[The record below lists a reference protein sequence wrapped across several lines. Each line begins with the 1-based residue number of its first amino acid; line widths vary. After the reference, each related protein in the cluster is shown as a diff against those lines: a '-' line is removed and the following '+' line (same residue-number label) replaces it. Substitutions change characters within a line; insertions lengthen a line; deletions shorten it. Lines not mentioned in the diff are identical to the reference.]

1 MQYPLR
7 EKIGDPSL
15 LVGREREWKNFGK
28 WLRYIP
34 KSLGKSR
41 VILARRKSG
50 KTAFVQRIFNQLWS
64 ENGVVIPF
72 YFDIA
77 ENPIWYP
84 DLAIDYYCA
93 FASQYI
99 SFLERDESLVGE
111 PLSLPEIKEYGI
123 TKSVK
128 SFVRDVDFLLQE
140 KEVGGSHGL
149 MWKTAYTAPHR
160 FADVFDQRILVILDE
175 FQNLAQYVYP
185 DPHYQT
191 SPISGLPGSFH
202 SVVESKIAPMLVTGS
217 YVGLLMKISS
227 QYLQGGRLSQWRMT
241 PYLTSQEGLQA
252 VYKYSQVYDEPI
264 TNETAPIINRLC
276 MSDPFFIS
284 SVILSNYSEKEL
296 TTKTGVIETVNYEI
310 TSRHS
315 QMSTTWA
322 EYIESTLD
330 RVNDIHGKNIL
341 LHLSKNSD
349 RYWTH
354 HDLKGELQ
362 LELPLNE
369 IKRRLVLLAESD
381 VIERGISDIDFRG
394 LQDGT
399 LNLILRNRFEK
410 EISTFRPDLR
420 VDFQKQ
426 IDDLTKD
433 KSHLRGKLSQLTG
446 KFAEYQLLTEFRSK
460 KRFPLSAYFDGVVDE
475 RPLNIIDVRE
485 RFIFQRDDGKRIEI
499 DLHAKSSDGRV
510 VLVEVKKTQDPIG
523 SRAIEEFQ
531 EKIEAYASRKRDEQF
546 FPDTTLLP
554 AFLSLG
560 GFTGPAAELCK
571 KHGIASAE
579 RIKW

>member
-64 ENGVVIPF
+64 ENGAVIPF

-77 ENPIWYP
+77 EKKIWYP
-84 DLAIDYYCA
+84 DFAINYYRA

-99 SFLERDESLVGE
+99 SFLERDESLVRS
-111 PLSLPEIKEYGI
+111 PLSLEEIRAYG
-123 TKSVK
+123 TSSVK
-128 SFVRDVDFLLQE
+128 LLVRDVDSLLNDQQ
-140 KEVGGSHGL
+140 KGSHDL
-149 MWKTAYTAPHR
+149 MWITAYTAPHR

-175 FQNLAQYVYP
+175 FQNLAGYVYRDEKCEGKP
-185 DPHYQT
+185 DE
-191 SPISGLPGSFH
+191 SMPGSFH
-202 SVVESKIAPMLVTGS
+202 SVVESKVAPMLVTGS

-241 PYLTSQEGLQA
+241 PYLTAQEGLQA

-264 TNETAPIINRLC
+264 TNDTAPIINRLC

-284 SVILSNYSEKEL
+284 SVILSNYSEKDL
-296 TTKTGVIETVNYEI
+296 TTETGVINTVNYEI
-310 TSRHS
+310 ISRHS
-315 QMSTTWA
+315 QMSKTWA

-354 HDLKGELQ
+354 RELKSELQ

-381 VIERGISDIDFRG
+381 VIERGVSDIDFRG

-410 EISTFRPDLR
+410 EIKQFVPDLR

-426 IDDLTKD
+426 IDELKKD

-460 KRFPLSAYFDGVVDE
+460 KRFSLSAYFDGVVDE
-475 RPLNIIDVRE
+475 RSLNIIDVRE

-510 VLVEVKKTQDPIG
+510 VLVEVKKTQEPMG

-531 EKIEAYASRKRDEQF
+531 EKIEAYQHF
-546 FPDTTLLP
+546 FPDVTVLP

-560 GFTGPAAELCK
+560 GFTAPAAELCK
-571 KHGIASAE
+571 KHGIATAE